1 MVPMGWA
8 DWEGGGLRNRGKVLL
23 GNEAIAWGLLEAGAT
38 VLTSYPGTPASE
50 ILGTVQK
57 IKERGGLNVHAEW
70 AINEKVA
77 FEIALTN
84 SWLGGRSAVMMKQ
97 VGLNVALDPLTSAA
111 YTGVKGGF
119 IIISADDPG
128 PYSSQ
133 TEQDSRFLAFF
144 AKIPVFDPANPKE
157 AKEMVKKAYELSER
171 FQLPIMVRPTS
182 WVCHARQGVEL
193 EDIRQCE
200 REIHFQRDPAHFAA
214 PPRLRFKLHGE
225 LNRKIREIASCN
237 DITPIG
243 VPKKAKLAILSS
255 GVPFAQ
261 AYDVIKSLKLEDDI
275 ALYKLDM
282 PFPLGSKIQEIV
294 NSYGTTLVL
303 EETQPVVELQLMSRE
318 KVKGRLDGTIC
329 SEGELTADVLAHTI
343 LQLLGENT
351 SREAISRPSE
361 GSPPR
366 LCPGC
371 PHRAAFWAIKKA
383 LPNGI
388 YPSDIGCYTLGIN
401 LGAVDTFLCMGT
413 SVAQA
418 EGLYLSFRRAGV
430 EIPPICA
437 TIGDST
443 FFHAGV
449 SPLIDAVH
457 EGACFILMIL
467 DNDVTAMTGGQVT
480 PASSSSGREVKIEDV
495 VKGCGVEFLQVVDPY
510 NIPTTIAA
518 IKEADSYSRQEGR
531 GVAVIICRHPC
542 PLYLRGPL
550 KEKKVIQITD
560 RCTGCMSCVEKF
572 ECPALEKGKDDIPVI
587 LSTLCQ
593 GCGICTYVCPKGA
606 IEPLER

>member
-1 MVPMGWA
+1 MA
-8 DWEGGGLRNRGKVLL
+8 EGNWRNRGKVLL
-23 GNEAIAWGLLEAGAT
+23 GNEAIAWGLVEAGAT

-50 ILGTVQK
+50 ILATAQK
-57 IKERGGLNVHAEW
+57 IKEDGGLNIHAEW

-119 IIISADDPG
+119 VIIAADDPG

-171 FQLPIMVRPTS
+171 FQLPVMLRPTS

-193 EDIRQCE
+193 GDIKQWE
-200 REIHFQRDPAHFAA
+200 REIHFQRDPAHWAA

-225 LNRKIREIASCN
+225 LNSKIREIASFN
-237 DITPIG
+237 EITPVM
-243 VPKKAKLAILSS
+243 VPKKAEIAILSS

-261 AYDVIKSLKLEDDI
+261 TYDVIRSLGLEDEL
-275 ALYKLDM
+275 AFYKIDM
-282 PFPLGSKIQEIV
+282 PFPLGSKIQKIAK
-294 NSYGTTLVL
+294 SYSAILVL
-303 EETQPVVELQLMSRE
+303 EETYPLIELQLISRE
-318 KVKGRLDGTIC
+318 RVKGRLNGTIP
-329 SEGELTADVLAHTI
+329 SEGELTAEILAHTI
-343 LQLLGENT
+343 LKLLGRKT
-351 SREAISRPSE
+351 PKTLPKPSE

-383 LPNGI
+383 LPKGI

-401 LGAVDTFLCMGT
+401 LKAVDTFLCMGA

-418 EGLYLSFRRAGV
+418 EGFYLSFKRAGM
-430 EIPPICA
+430 EIPSICA

-443 FFHAGV
+443 FFHAGIP
-449 SPLIDAVH
+449 PLIDSVH
-457 EGACFILMIL
+457 QGACFILMIL
-467 DNDVTAMTGGQVT
+467 DNAVTAMTGGQVT
-480 PASSSSGREVKIEDV
+480 PASSSMAKEIKIEDV
-495 VKGCGVEFLQVVDPY
+495 VKGCGVEFVQVVDPFD
-510 NIPTTIAA
+510 IPSTIAA
-518 IKEADSYSRQEGR
+518 IKEADHFSRLERR
-531 GVAVIICRHPC
+531 GVAVLISRYPC
-542 PLYLRGPL
+542 PLYFRKSLVKR
-550 KEKKVIQITD
+550 KVIQITD
-560 RCTGCMSCVEKF
+560 RCTGCMRCVEKF
-572 ECPALEKGKDDIPVI
+572 ECPALEKGKDDMPAI

-593 GCGICTYVCPKGA
+593 GCGTCFYVCPKGA
-606 IEPLER
+606 IEIAEK